1 MAEAT
6 TRPGKS
12 ASRGRLPFTALAQAK
27 KVVGARRVPFLVGA
41 ALLIAAA
48 TTAMYEMHSGH
59 APLAERS
66 EFVPAAPATTTP
78 VPPSERKDK
87 TDVKEKPAVD
97 MAPTGSIDAPR
108 APTAVPTSAPSPKP
122 SSPDGP
128 SAASKVSGDLIAAI
142 PDGAPEALRSA
153 AIAGDAGA
161 ETELGVRYLEG
172 RTAPRDPKLA
182 ARWLELA
189 ANQGLP
195 YAQYRLAALYEKGIG
210 APRDLPLARVWYQK
224 AADAGNARA
233 MHNLAVL
240 NAQDAGA
247 GKPDYGLAATGFRS
261 AAELGL
267 RDSQFNLGVLYGRG
281 LGVPQDL
288 GQSWMWFSLA
298 AQQGDADAA
307 KKRDEVAARMDAKAL
322 AAAAKMYTDFKLK
335 PPLSSANEI
344 PAPPGGWD
352 VKSVAP
358 QAAKPTAPPLT
369 APASRT

>member
-6 TRPGKS
+6 TRPGKG
-12 ASRGRLPFTALAQAK
+12 APRGTQAFAALAQAK

-41 ALLIAAA
+41 AVLIAAA
-48 TTAMYEMHSGH
+48 TTAMYEMRGAH
-59 APLAERS
+59 APLSEKS
-66 EFVPAAPATTTP
+66 EFVPAAPATTSP
-78 VPPSERKDK
+78 AQPSERKDK
-87 TDVKEKPAVD
+87 SDVKEKPAFD

-122 SSPDGP
+122 SPEGP

-142 PDGAPEALRSA
+142 PDSAPDALRSA

-161 ETELGVRYLEG
+161 ETELGIRCLEG

-182 ARWLELA
+182 SRWLELA

-195 YAQYRLAALYEKGIG
+195 YAEYRLAALYEKGIG
-210 APRDLPLARVWYQK
+210 GPRDLPLARVWYQK

-247 GKPDYGLAATGFRS
+247 GKPDYGLAAIGFRS

-281 LGVPQDL
+281 LGVPQDFA
-288 GQSWMWFSLA
+288 QSWMWFSLA

-307 KKRDEVAARMDAKAL
+307 KKRDEVAARLDAKAL
-322 AAAAKMYTDFKLK
+322 AAAAKMYTEFKLK
-335 PPLSSANEI
+335 TPLPSANEI
-344 PAPPGGWD
+344 PTPPGGWD
-352 VKSVAP
+352 AKSVTP
-358 QAAKPTAPPLT
+358 QAAKPAAPPPT
-369 APASRT
+369 TPAART